1 MSRVRTPYYEIREM
15 RDDVDEYVWPKTIV
29 RAYKRVDGKFVPV
42 GWHVTW
48 SDNHEKVYL
57 DNELLA

>member
-1 MSRVRTPYYEIREM
+1 M

>member
-15 RDDVDEYVWPKTIV
+15 RADADDHVWPKQVV

-48 SDNHEKVYL
+48 SDKHERVYL
-57 DNELLA
+57 DNELRA